1 MDRMSPRQPSESRP
15 PRMDALARLPLF
27 FGLNGKRVFIAGG
40 NAAAAWKVELLAAAG
55 AHVDVYAI
63 DPSDELLDAAAAPA
77 AGSVSVHRVPWERGA
92 IEGCALA
99 IGAFESDAEAK
110 QFQAAAQFAGVPC
123 NVIDKPDFCDFS
135 FGAIVNRSPLVVAIS
150 TDGAA
155 PIFAQ
160 AIRSRI
166 EAMLPSG
173 FASWARAARNWRS
186 AVKQTG
192 LSFNG
197 RRLFWQ
203 LFTRAALQNPNV
215 EPSQAQF
222 GRLLEQTVS
231 EAPAAEEGSVTL
243 VGAGPGDPELLT
255 LRAVRALQSA
265 DVILY
270 DDLVSK
276 EVLDF
281 ARREAKRMLVGKTGY
296 GPSCKQSE
304 INALMVGLAKSGRR
318 VVRLKGGDP
327 MIFGRAGEEIE
338 SCEKAGIAIEVV
350 PGVTAAQGAASRLR
364 LSLTHRSAARRVQ
377 YVTGHGEKG
386 TLPDDI
392 DWRSV
397 ADPTATTVIYM
408 PKRTL
413 RAFTER
419 ALAAGL
425 DPATPALAIANA
437 TRPDEQV
444 VAAEIGA
451 LANAELPEGP
461 TIVMIGS
468 VCGAATNSVR
478 SLESGNPEPGS
489 PLSPSRSTL
498 RRTETRRS
506 SPGDR
511 RLGPRGRTDR
521 DSARIN

>member
-1 MDRMSPRQPSESRP
+1 MVSIQDSPRIPAESAP
-15 PRMDALARLPLF
+15 PRMEALARLPVF
-27 FGLNGKRVFIAGG
+27 FALHGKRVFIAGG
-40 NAAAAWKVELLAAAG
+40 NAGAAWKAELLAAAG
-55 AHVDVYAI
+55 AAVEVYAT
-63 DPSDELLDAAAAPA
+63 DPGDDMLGVAAAPPS
-77 AGSVSVHRVPWERGA
+77 GSVTIHRKHWDCGA
-92 IEGCALA
+92 MDGCALA
-99 IGAFESDAEAK
+99 IGAFEADAEAR

-155 PIFAQ
+155 PVFAQ

-166 EAMLPSG
+166 EAMLPAG
-173 FASWARAARNWRS
+173 FARWAEAARKWRG
-186 AVKQTG
+186 AVKHSG
-192 LSFNG
+192 LPFNG

-203 LFTRAALQNPNV
+203 IFTRAALQNPNGS
-215 EPSQAQF
+215 PSVADF
-222 GRLLEQTVS
+222 GMLLEQTKA
-231 EAPAAEEGSVTL
+231 EAPTAEHGSVTL

-270 DDLVSK
+270 DDLVST
-276 EVLDF
+276 EVLEF

-304 INALMVGLAKSGRR
+304 INTLMVGLAKSGRR

-338 SCEKAGIAIEVV
+338 ACRKASIAIEVV

-377 YVTGHGEKG
+377 YLTGHGENG
-386 TLPDDI
+386 ALPDDI
-392 DWRSV
+392 DWHSV
-397 ADPTATTVIYM
+397 ADAGVTTVIYM

-413 RAFTER
+413 RAAVDR

-425 DPATPALAIANA
+425 DAATPALAIANA
-437 TRPDEQV
+437 TRPNEQV
-444 VAAEIGA
+444 VAATIGDLPDCA
-451 LANAELPEGP
+451 LPDGP

-468 VCGAATNSVR
+468 VCRSVR
-478 SLESGNPEPGS
+478 HSGT
-489 PLSPSRSTL
+489 SRSDG
-498 RRTETRRS
+498 
-506 SPGDR
+506 PGIQEPQTQ
-511 RLGPRGRTDR
+511 RL
-521 DSARIN
+521 

>member
-1 MDRMSPRQPSESRP
+1 MTRTHDSQRLPAESIP
-15 PRMDALARLPLF
+15 PRMQALARLPVF
-27 FGLNGKRVFIAGG
+27 FALNGKRVFIAGG

-55 AHVDVYAI
+55 AHVDVYAL
-63 DPSDELLDAAAAPA
+63 DPSDDVLEAAATPP
-77 AGSVSVHRVPWERGA
+77 AGSVTVHRLPWERGA
-92 IEGCALA
+92 IDGCALA
-99 IGAFESDAEAK
+99 IGAFETAAEAK

-155 PIFAQ
+155 PVFAQ
-160 AIRSRI
+160 AVRSRI
-166 EAMLPSG
+166 EAMLPAG
-173 FASWARAARNWRS
+173 FAHWAEAARIWRS
-186 AVKQTG
+186 TVKQTG

-203 LFTRAALQNPNV
+203 IFTRAALQKPNSV
-215 EPSQAQF
+215 PQRADFEA
-222 GRLLEQTVS
+222 LLEQATT
-231 EAPAAEEGSVTL
+231 EAPAAEHGSVTL

-270 DDLVSK
+270 DDLVSA

-281 ARREAKRMLVGKTGY
+281 ARREARRMLVGKTGH

-304 INALMVGLAKSGRR
+304 INTLMVGLAKSGRR

-338 SCEKAGIAIEVV
+338 ACRKAGIAIEVV
-350 PGVTAAQGAASRLR
+350 PGVTAAQGAASRLG

-377 YVTGHGEKG
+377 YLTGHGENG
-386 TLPDDI
+386 TLPEDI

-397 ADPTATTVIYM
+397 ADPAATTIIYM
-408 PKRTL
+408 PKKTL
-413 RAFTER
+413 RQFTDR
-419 ALAAGL
+419 AIAAGL
-425 DPATPALAIANA
+425 NPATPALAIANA
-437 TRPDEQV
+437 TRLDEQV
-444 VAAEIGA
+444 ISATIGA
-451 LANAELPEGP
+451 LADVALPDGP

-468 VCGAATNSVR
+468 VCGAAATSVHSR
-478 SLESGNPEPGS
+478 ESGTPESGS
-489 PLSPSRSTL
+489 PLS
-498 RRTETRRS
+498 
-506 SPGDR
+506 
-511 RLGPRGRTDR
+511 RGRTDG
-521 DSARIN
+521 DSVRIN

>member
-1 MDRMSPRQPSESRP
+1 MYDTTRSPSESAP
-15 PRMDALARLPLF
+15 PRMNPLARLPVF
-27 FGLNGKRVFIAGG
+27 FSLHGKRVLIAGG

-55 AHVDVYAI
+55 AHVEVYAT
-63 DPSDELLDAAAAPA
+63 DPADELLAIAANPPSGEVAL
-77 AGSVSVHRVPWERGA
+77 HHEPWRRDGLK
-92 IEGCALA
+92 GCALA
-99 IGAFESDAEAK
+99 IGACDTEEEAR
-110 QFQAAAQFAGVPC
+110 QFQAAAQAAGIPC
-123 NVIDKPDFCDFS
+123 NVIDKPDYCDFS

-155 PIFAQ
+155 PVFAQ

-166 EAMLPSG
+166 EAMLPTG
-173 FASWARAARNWRS
+173 FARWAEAARNWRE

-203 LFTRAALQNPNV
+203 VFTRAALHDPNG
-215 EPSQAQF
+215 EPSGTTFDALLREAKAQ
-222 GRLLEQTVS
+222 
-231 EAPAAEEGSVTL
+231 APAAEHGSVTL

-281 ARREAKRMLVGKTGY
+281 ARREARRMLVGKTGH

-304 INALMVGLAKSGRR
+304 INALMVRLARSGRR

-338 SCEKAGIAIEVV
+338 ACRQAGIPIEMV
-350 PGVTAAQGAASRLR
+350 PGITAAQGAASRLG

-377 YVTGHGEKG
+377 YLTGHGENG
-386 TLPDDI
+386 LLPEDI

-397 ADPTATTVIYM
+397 ADPGVTSVVYM
-408 PKRTL
+408 PKKTL
-413 RAFTER
+413 RQLVDR

-425 DPATPALAIANA
+425 DPAMPALAIANA
-437 TRPDEQV
+437 TRPEEQV
-444 VAAEIGA
+444 VAATIGE
-451 LANAELPEGP
+451 LANVPLPDGP

-468 VCGAATNSVR
+468 VCSAINSGHSR
-478 SLESGNPEPGS
+478 ESGNPDSGS
-489 PLSPSRSTL
+489 PLSW
-498 RRTETRRS
+498 
-506 SPGDR
+506 
-511 RLGPRGRTDR
+511 GRTDGH
-521 DSARIN
+521 AAGIN

>member
-1 MDRMSPRQPSESRP
+1 MHRTHDNPRRPSESAS
-15 PRMDALARLPLF
+15 PRMQPLARLPVF
-27 FGLNGKRVFIAGG
+27 FALNGKRVFVAGG
-40 NAAAAWKVELLAAAG
+40 SAAAAWKVDLLAAAG
-55 AHVDVYAI
+55 AQVDVYAS
-63 DPSDELLDAAAAPA
+63 DPSDELLEAVATPA
-77 AGSVSVHRVPWERGA
+77 AGSVAVHRMPWERGA

-99 IGAFESDAEAK
+99 IGAFETDAEAK
-110 QFQAAAQFAGVPC
+110 QFQAAARFAGVPC

-155 PIFAQ
+155 PVFAQ
-160 AIRSRI
+160 AIRARI
-166 EAMLPSG
+166 EAMLPAG
-173 FASWARAARNWRS
+173 FANWAKAARNWRG
-186 AVKQTG
+186 AVKQSG

-203 LFTRAALQNPNV
+203 VFTRAALQNPNGA
-215 EPSQAQF
+215 PGSADF
-222 GRLLEQTVS
+222 DILLNQTKAGV
-231 EAPAAEEGSVTL
+231 AAAEHGSVTL

-281 ARREAKRMLVGKTGY
+281 ARREARRMLVGKTGH

-304 INALMVGLAKSGRR
+304 INALMVGLTKAGRR

-327 MIFGRAGEEIE
+327 MIFGRAGEEIDA
-338 SCEKAGIAIEVV
+338 CRAAGIAIEVV
-350 PGVTAAQGAASRLR
+350 PGVTAAQGAASRLG

-377 YVTGHGEKG
+377 YLTGHGEKG
-386 TLPDDI
+386 ALPDDI

-397 ADPTATTVIYM
+397 ADPAATTVIYM
-408 PKRTL
+408 PKKTL
-413 RAFTER
+413 RQFTDR
-419 ALAAGL
+419 AVAAGL

-437 TRPDEQV
+437 TRPNEEV
-444 VAAEIGA
+444 VAAPISE
-451 LANAELPEGP
+451 LADSVLPDGP

-468 VCGAATNSVR
+468 VCAMANRETMH
-478 SLESGNPEPGS
+478 
-489 PLSPSRSTL
+489 PLVPAKAGIQ
-498 RRTETRRS
+498 
-506 SPGDR
+506 P
-511 RLGPRGRTDR
+511 
-521 DSARIN
+521 

>member
-1 MDRMSPRQPSESRP
+1 ME
-15 PRMDALARLPLF
+15 ALARLPVF
-27 FGLNGKRVFIAGG
+27 FALNGKHVFIAGG
-40 NAAAAWKVELLAAAG
+40 NAAAGWKAELLAAAG
-55 AHVDVYAI
+55 AHVDVYTA
-63 DPSDELLDAAAAPA
+63 DPSDELLEAAATPP
-77 AGSVSVHRVPWERGA
+77 AGSVMVHRHSWDRGA
-92 IEGCALA
+92 MAGCALA
-99 IGAFESDAEAK
+99 IGAFDTDAEAK
-110 QFQAAAQFAGVPC
+110 QFQAAAQSAGVPC

-155 PIFAQ
+155 PVFAQ

-166 EAMLPSG
+166 EAMLPAG
-173 FASWARAARNWRS
+173 FARWAQAARNWRS
-186 AVKQTG
+186 AVKQSG

-203 LFTRAALQNPNV
+203 VFTRAALQNPNS
-215 EPSQAQF
+215 EPSHADFDALLRQTIAQ
-222 GRLLEQTVS
+222 
-231 EAPAAEEGSVTL
+231 APAAENGSVTL

-276 EVLDF
+276 QVLDF
-281 ARREAKRMLVGKTGY
+281 ARREAKRMLVGKTGH

-304 INALMVGLAKSGRR
+304 INALMVGLARSGRR

-338 SCEKAGIAIEVV
+338 ACRKAGITIDLV
-350 PGVTAAQGAASRLR
+350 PGITAAQGAASRLG

-377 YVTGHGEKG
+377 YITGHCEKG
-386 TLPDDI
+386 TLPQDI

-397 ADPTATTVIYM
+397 ADPSATTVIYM
-408 PKRTL
+408 PKKTL
-413 RAFTER
+413 RQFVDR
-419 ALAAGL
+419 AVAAGL

-437 TRPDEQV
+437 TRADEQV
-444 VAAEIGA
+444 VAAQIGA
-451 LANAELPEGP
+451 LADATLPDGP

-468 VCGAATNSVR
+468 VCGTVTNFDQSHGR
-478 SLESGNPEPGS
+478 GKPESES
-489 PLSPSRSTL
+489 PLSQGQRKREP
-498 RRTETRRS
+498 
-506 SPGDR
+506 
-511 RLGPRGRTDR
+511 
-521 DSARIN
+521 ARIN

>member
-1 MDRMSPRQPSESRP
+1 MSSTHDNPRMPVESAP
-15 PRMDALARLPLF
+15 PRMDALARLPVF
-27 FGLNGKRVFIAGG
+27 FALHGKRAFVAGG
-40 NAAAAWKVELLAAAG
+40 NAGAAWKAELLAAAG
-55 AHVDVYAI
+55 AHVEVYAI
-63 DPSDELLDAAAAPA
+63 DPGEDMLGIAAAPP
-77 AGSVSVHRVPWERGA
+77 AGSITIHCLPWDRGA
-92 IEGCALA
+92 MDGCALA
-99 IGAFESDAEAK
+99 IGAFESDAEAR
-110 QFQAAAQFAGVPC
+110 QFRAAAHFAGVPC

-135 FGAIVNRSPLVVAIS
+135 FGSIVNRSPLVVAIS

-155 PIFAQ
+155 PVFAQ

-166 EAMLPSG
+166 EAMLPAG
-173 FASWARAARNWRS
+173 FARWSDAARSWRS
-186 AVKQTG
+186 AVKRSG

-203 LFTRAALQNPNV
+203 VFTRAALQNPNR
-215 EPSQAQF
+215 EPSSADFGTILDQATT
-222 GRLLEQTVS
+222 GASV
-231 EAPAAEEGSVTL
+231 AERGSVTL

-281 ARREAKRMLVGKTGY
+281 ARREAKRMLVGKTGH

-304 INALMVGLAKSGRR
+304 INTLMVGLAKAGRR

-327 MIFGRAGEEIE
+327 MIFGRAGEEIDA
-338 SCEKAGIAIEVV
+338 CRTAGVVIEVV
-350 PGVTAAQGAASRLR
+350 PGITAAQGAAGRLG

-377 YVTGHGEKG
+377 YLTGHGENG
-386 TLPDDI
+386 TLPDNI

-397 ADPTATTVIYM
+397 ADPGVTTVIYM
-408 PKRTL
+408 PKKTL
-413 RAFTER
+413 RAATAR

-444 VAAEIGA
+444 VAATIGA
-451 LANAELPEGP
+451 LSDCAMPDGP
-461 TIVMIGS
+461 TIVMIGR
-468 VCGAATNSVR
+468 VCAQVSHSGAASR
-478 SLESGNPEPGS
+478 AEPGVQM
-489 PLSPSRSTL
+489 LLRS
-498 RRTETRRS
+498 
-506 SPGDR
+506 
-511 RLGPRGRTDR
+511 
-521 DSARIN
+521 

>member
-1 MDRMSPRQPSESRP
+1 MEHTHDNTRTPAEHAA
-15 PRMDALARLPLF
+15 PRMEALARLPVF
-27 FGLNGKRVFIAGG
+27 FALHGKRVFIAGG
-40 NAAAAWKVELLAAAG
+40 CAAAAWKTELLAATG
-55 AHVDVYAI
+55 AQVDVYATE
-63 DPSDELLDAAAAPA
+63 PSDELLDVAAAPP
-77 AGSVSVHRVPWERGA
+77 AGSVTVHRIPWERGA

-99 IGAFESDAEAK
+99 IAACETDAEAR
-110 QFQAAAQFAGVPC
+110 QFHAAAQFAGVPC
-123 NVIDKPDFCDFS
+123 NVIDKPDYCDFS

-155 PIFAQ
+155 PVFAQ
-160 AIRSRI
+160 AVRSRI

-173 FASWARAARNWRS
+173 FARWAEAARSWRS
-186 AVKQTG
+186 AVKQSG

-197 RRLFWQ
+197 KRLFWQ
-203 LFTRAALQNPNV
+203 IFTRAALRNPNGD
-215 EPSQAQF
+215 PSRADF
-222 GRLLEQTVS
+222 NVLLEQTMKQ
-231 EAPAAEEGSVTL
+231 APAAERGSVTL

-281 ARREAKRMLVGKTGY
+281 ARREARRMLVGKTGH

-304 INALMVGLAKSGRR
+304 INTLMVGLAKSGRR

-338 SCEKAGIAIEVV
+338 ACRKAGIAIEVV
-350 PGVTAAQGAASRLR
+350 PGVTAAQGAASRLM

-377 YVTGHGEKG
+377 YLTGHGEKG

-392 DWRSV
+392 DWHSV
-397 ADPTATTVIYM
+397 ADPSATTVIYM
-408 PKRTL
+408 PKKTL
-413 RAFTER
+413 RQFADR

-437 TRPDEQV
+437 TRPEEQV
-444 VAAEIGA
+444 VSATIGA
-451 LANAELPEGP
+451 MPDAALPDGP

-468 VCGAATNSVR
+468 VCA
-478 SLESGNPEPGS
+478 
-489 PLSPSRSTL
+489 
-498 RRTETRRS
+498 
-506 SPGDR
+506 
-511 RLGPRGRTDR
+511 
-521 DSARIN
+521 SANRNTAHPFFPAQAWTQS